1 MGESVRIP
9 LEEVQIANAEVE
21 IIADMPI
28 PEVAP
33 ELAGDFALRR
43 LRAETTWKQKQRKA
57 ARNSWQGYTNA
68 SGKEIPANTL
78 QPPCAGEC
86 SRKCGRL
93 LSPQQRQVVHERFW
107 KLGSPA
113 KQWEYIVFHTKR
125 NPVVKRRNPGQNSR
139 RDMTL
144 KYYLP
149 GSDGESV
156 QVCKRMFLSTLSI
169 NDR

>member
-1 MGESVRIP
+1 MGESVCIP

-28 PEVAP
+28 L
-33 ELAGDFALRR
+33 ELAGDFPLRR

-57 ARNSWQGYTNA
+57 ARNSRQGYTNA
-68 SGKEIPANTL
+68 SEKEIPAKTL

-93 LSPQQRQVVHERFW
+93 LSPQQRQVVHQLFW

-125 NPVVKRRNPGQNSR
+125 NPVIKRRNPWQNSR
-139 RDMTL
+139 EVIFAR
-144 KYYLP
+144 
-149 GSDGESV
+149 
-156 QVCKRMFLSTLSI
+156 I
-169 NDR
+169 